1 MSETSRQEWETW
13 VELWRESGKPAATW
27 CRENALPYWKF
38 NYWRKRL
45 ASIASTR
52 ESQTASPFALVS
64 APDAEERAG
73 VVLEIGGVRL
83 NVFRGFDPEVLASV
97 IGVLSR
103 GA

>member
-45 ASIASTR
+45 EPVAATTGPST
-52 ESQTASPFALVS
+52 PFALVS
-64 APDAEERAG
+64 EPGEESRAG

-83 NVFRGFDPEVLASV
+83 NVFRGFDPEVLASI

-103 GA
+103 GV